1 MAVHAISQQ
10 DLKFSFLHNVYTHT
24 LFAVFCMHMH
34 VRITVVPRGVPYKS
48 YLHFDGQVPVYPS
61 RRVVL
66 VSSWIAVFCVLESFN
81 AVPFRTPES

>member
-61 RRVVL
+61 RG
-66 VSSWIAVFCVLESFN
+66 
-81 AVPFRTPES
+81 RTRTGGTGRGSQYSVC

>member
-61 RRVVL
+61 RGVVL
-66 VSSWIAVFCVLESFN
+66 VSYRRSRGSQYSVC
-81 AVPFRTPES
+81 

>member
-1 MAVHAISQQ
+1 MSVHAISQQ

-48 YLHFDGQVPVYPS
+48 YLHSTAKYLSIPS
-61 RRVVL
+61 WSSYRIVL
-66 VSSWIAVFCVLESFN
+66 VVVVDRSILCVRELQC
-81 AVPFRTPES
+81 RTI

>member
-48 YLHFDGQVPVYPS
+48 YLHSTAKYLSIPPVVVSYSYRNRS
-61 RRVVL
+61 RGSQYSV
-66 VSSWIAVFCVLESFN
+66 C
-81 AVPFRTPES
+81 

>member
-1 MAVHAISQQ
+1 MSVHAISQQ

-48 YLHFDGQVPVYPS
+48 YLHSTAKYLSIPPVVVVSYRTRS
-61 RRVVL
+61 RGSQYSV
-66 VSSWIAVFCVLESFN
+66 C
-81 AVPFRTPES
+81 